1 MALQLRRGHTSSFG
15 KMIATSFAVL
25 ALIAQPLVALNLPA
39 AFAIGTNTVTVRGN
53 TAAGENQPGWMF
65 NRDVSTATPFEFKPG
80 NASIGSGGLYV
91 SPIANDF
98 TGTCS
103 SSTPAPMPGCD
114 KFIGEYFYLDSV
126 DSFNSMSYDFKIAGS
141 GTNAS
146 AGQFYANVYISN
158 TNSPYHYK
166 DCKLDFVPS
175 VGSASGYTT
184 YTFDKDTV
192 ATKVSGTNCGTGT
205 KLADFAGQYIRM
217 IAINV
222 GDTSSND
229 AGLAGYYDNV
239 VVNGTSSNTFDFE
252 PFVPSIPSNLGFVSS
267 DQVCGGYTN
276 TNWTQPKWG
285 AVVGATSYDYRA
297 LYNGSVVFNATY
309 TIPQHPG
316 GSFGSG
322 TNGQWGYQVR
332 SVASNGMKSDWSPVC
347 SITLD
352 TVAPDKPTHEFPA
365 NDAFINYNS
374 FYFDWSDVTGAS
386 SYEVQFSRSDST
398 DSNGALNVGVWAGDA
413 SHNQP
418 TESRAWSSGANGTWY
433 WQVRAVDAAGNKSGW
448 TVPGKVTID
457 MVAPEVT
464 IASAS
469 QTDTTTANFE
479 GTVSD
484 ANLRYYYC
492 YLTTNQTITVGDTT
506 YTPGQ
511 EVGMRDANCNTTW
524 ANGQTNFNGSLGG
537 FDITG
542 LPTGSYT
549 VNLVAYDRAGNNNAG
564 SPATYTF
571 TIEATPENNG
581 NEGGEGN
588 GSNTPGNNQN
598 PGGPATTGDNG
609 EVPNTEDDDDDTDGD
624 ANNQVFTAPIVA
636 LGNQGVLGTNTDNG
650 GNQSSAIDSGDIS
663 DQEVK
668 GTSDEKQ
675 DGTFSPL
682 GFAWYW
688 WLVALAAITGLWWLL
703 AALRRR
709 KDEE

>member
-1 MALQLRRGHTSSFG
+1 MALQLRRGHTSSLG
-15 KMIATSFAVL
+15 KVIATSFAAV
-25 ALIAQPLVALNLPA
+25 ALIIQPLVSGNIPA
-39 AFAIGTNTVTVRGN
+39 AFADDGIDTQAELVAAIADSAQSIIDLTGSFVVDTKISINRALTLNGGGFTISSSRDNNPNDNSNNAVLGIDNTVGVIVTNLKVDRG
-53 TAAGENQPGWMF
+53 TAKNIHGINIW
-65 NRDVSTATPFEFKPG
+65 RSTATLNNVTITNFNNGGIKYGLIVGENSQVTVNNITTSGNSLGINVDKGTPRLTVNGVSRHGEATAIYVDSG
-80 NASIGSGGLYV
+80 NASYV
-91 SPIANDF
+91 
-98 TGTCS
+98 
-103 SSTPAPMPGCD
+103 
-114 KFIGEYFYLDSV
+114 V
-126 DSFNSMSYDFKIAGS
+126 D
-141 GTNAS
+141 
-146 AGQFYANVYISN
+146 
-158 TNSPYHYK
+158 TNSQ
-166 DCKLDFVPS
+166 
-175 VGSASGYTT
+175 YT
-184 YTFDKDTV
+184 
-192 ATKVSGTNCGTGT
+192 STN
-205 KLADFAGQYIRM
+205 FF
-217 IAINV
+217 
-222 GDTSSND
+222 
-229 AGLAGYYDNV
+229 GLAY
-239 VVNGTSSNTFDFE
+239 SLK
-252 PFVPSIPSNLGFVSS
+252 PVPAVPTGLSYASPARA
-267 DQVCGGYTN
+267 CGSVTTINYAKP
-276 TNWTQPKWG
+276 QWG
-285 AVVGATSYDYRA
+285 AVSGVASYDYQA
-297 LYNGSVVFNATY
+297 LYNGAVVYSTNFATNE
-309 TIPQHPG
+309 HPG
-316 GSFGSG
+316 GTFGSG
-322 TNGQWGYQVR
+322 QNGVWGFQVR
-332 SVASNGMKSDWSPVC
+332 SVGTNGMKSDWSPVC

-352 TVAPDKPTHEFPA
+352 TVAPDKPTHESPA
-365 NDAFINYNS
+365 NDTFINYNS

-386 SYEVQFSRSDST
+386 SYEVQFSQSDST

-433 WQVRAVDAAGNKSGW
+433 WQVRAVDVAGNKSGW
-448 TVPGKVTID
+448 TVPWKVTID

-469 QTDTTTANFE
+469 QTDATTANFE

-492 YLTTNQTITVGDTT
+492 YLTTNQTITVGDTA

-624 ANNQVFTAPIVA
+624 AANQVFTAPVVA
-636 LGNQGVLGTNTDNG
+636 LGNQAVLGDQNAAQNQRQSDITD
-650 GNQSSAIDSGDIS
+650 DVS
-663 DQEVK
+663 DQDVQ
-668 GTSDEKQ
+668 GATDEKQ
-675 DGTFSPL
+675 DGAFSPL

>member
-1 MALQLRRGHTSSFG
+1 MALQLRRGHTSSLG
-15 KMIATSFAVL
+15 KVIATSFAVV
-25 ALIAQPLVALNLPA
+25 ALIIQPLVSGNIPA
-39 AFAIGTNTVTVRGN
+39 AFADDGINTQAEFE
-53 TAAGENQPGWMF
+53 AALADTTQ
-65 NRDVSTATPFEFKPG
+65 STI
-80 NASIGSGGLYV
+80 SLSGGFSTDKQININRTLTLNGNGFTI
-91 SPIANDF
+91 SPSY
-98 TGTCS
+98 TGT
-103 SSTPAPMPGCD
+103 G
-114 KFIGEYFYLDSV
+114 GGNDSGLAV
-126 DSFNSMSYDFKIAGS
+126 IAGS
-141 GTNAS
+141 PVINNLVVDGTAAVTTQGIQIWNSS
-146 AGQFYANVYISN
+146 ATLSDITVRNNDKAGIHANNSTVVL
-158 TNSPYHYK
+158 TNITT
-166 DCKLDFVPS
+166 
-175 VGSASGYTT
+175 SGNGANYGGIM
-184 YTFDKDTV
+184 
-192 ATKVSGTNCGTGT
+192 VSGGTAT
-205 KLADFAGQYIRM
+205 
-217 IAINV
+217 IN
-222 GDTSSND
+222 GRSYHT
-229 AGLAGYYDNV
+229 
-239 VVNGTSSNTFDFE
+239 E
-252 PFVPSIPSNLGFVSS
+252 P
-267 DQVCGGYTN
+267 
-276 TNWTQPKWG
+276 TNWTGFKMDVYRTGGTVVDSNNQYTAEQKYLGVVATGIRSLKPVP
-285 AVVGATSYDYRA
+285 AVPIGLTYASPARACGSVTNSNYAKPEWSAVSGVASYDYQA
-297 LYNGSVVFNATY
+297 LYNGAVVYSTNFATN
-309 TIPQHPG
+309 QHPG
-316 GSFGSG
+316 GTFGSG
-322 TNGQWGYQVR
+322 QNGVWAFQVR
-332 SVASNGMKSDWSPVC
+332 SVGTNGMKSDWSPVC

-469 QTDTTTANFE
+469 QTDATTANFE

-549 VNLVAYDRAGNNNAG
+549 VNLVAYDQAGNNNAG

-571 TIEATPENNG
+571 AIEAAPEDNGNEG

-588 GSNTPGNNQN
+588 ENNTPGNNQN
-598 PGGPATTGDNG
+598 PGGPTSNGDDG
-609 EVPNTEDDDDDTDGD
+609 EVPNTEEDDDDTDGD

-650 GNQSSAIDSGDIS
+650 NQSSAIDNGDIS

-688 WLVALAAITGLWWLL
+688 WFLVLAAIAGLWWLL

-709 KDEE
+709 KEEE

>member
-1 MALQLRRGHTSSFG
+1 MALQLRRGHTSSLG
-15 KMIATSFAVL
+15 KVIATSFAVV
-25 ALIAQPLVALNLPA
+25 ALIIQPLVSGNIPA
-39 AFAIGTNTVTVRGN
+39 AFADDGIDTQAELVAAIADPAQSIIDLTGSFVVDTKISINRALTLNGGGFTISSSRDNNPNDNSNNAVLGIDNTVGVIVTNLKVDRG
-53 TAAGENQPGWMF
+53 TAKNIHGINIW
-65 NRDVSTATPFEFKPG
+65 RSTATLNNVTITNFNNGGIKYGLIVGENSQVTVNNITTSGNSLGINVDKGTPRLTVNGVSRHGEATAIYVDSG
-80 NASIGSGGLYV
+80 NASYV
-91 SPIANDF
+91 
-98 TGTCS
+98 
-103 SSTPAPMPGCD
+103 
-114 KFIGEYFYLDSV
+114 V
-126 DSFNSMSYDFKIAGS
+126 D
-141 GTNAS
+141 
-146 AGQFYANVYISN
+146 
-158 TNSPYHYK
+158 TNSQ
-166 DCKLDFVPS
+166 
-175 VGSASGYTT
+175 YT
-184 YTFDKDTV
+184 
-192 ATKVSGTNCGTGT
+192 STN
-205 KLADFAGQYIRM
+205 FF
-217 IAINV
+217 
-222 GDTSSND
+222 
-229 AGLAGYYDNV
+229 GLAY
-239 VVNGTSSNTFDFE
+239 SLK
-252 PFVPSIPSNLGFVSS
+252 PVPAVPTGLSYASPARA
-267 DQVCGGYTN
+267 CGSVTTINYAKP
-276 TNWTQPKWG
+276 QWG
-285 AVVGATSYDYRA
+285 AVSGVASYDYQA
-297 LYNGSVVFNATY
+297 LYNGAVVYSTNFATN
-309 TIPQHPG
+309 QHPG
-316 GSFGSG
+316 GTFGSG
-322 TNGQWGYQVR
+322 QNGVWAFQVR
-332 SVASNGMKSDWSPVC
+332 SVGTNGMKSDWSPVC

-386 SYEVQFSRSDST
+386 SYEVQFSQSDST

-688 WLVALAAITGLWWLL
+688 WVLLLAAIAGLWWII
-703 AALRRR
+703 AAR
-709 KDEE
+709 KRQSEE